1 MFAAMVMMVLTNN
14 GVQVGYFSAVW
25 LYAVCDGIIPAHS
38 ALVLSVLTA

>member
-1 MFAAMVMMVLTNN
+1 MFAVMVMMVLTN